1 MSIMFCDVRLS
12 SLKLSE
18 QFDADG
24 DGQLSNQEILQGMG
38 AGVSAAA
45 PAILRC
51 LFGVFIFG
59 CIYYSIAARPN
70 GISFGFPMAW

>member
-18 QFDADG
+18 QIYTDG
-24 DGQLSNQEILQGMG
+24 DGQLSNKELLQGMG
-38 AGVSAAA
+38 TGIGAAA
-45 PAILRC
+45 PAMLRC
-51 LFGVFIFG
+51 LFGVSIFG

-70 GISFGFPMAW
+70 GISFGFPLAW